1 MASPFSLFRKNQKVM
16 MAALVLL
23 AMVAFVLSDAI
34 DFSGRGAGGGA
45 GQDPVVVES
54 KYFDLKESD
63 IDRAIGDRLLVHQ
76 ILTKAA
82 SELRLKNELNRFQQQ
97 FQGLP
102 PEFLQEQLGRMQA
115 QVVQQ
120 THADVVNF
128 IGSADETSVVESIT
142 LADTARRL
150 GVRVSNERVEGFIY
164 SLVPG
169 MTKEMFVDI
178 LKKQPRLSLDAM
190 YDAFRRELMAD
201 SVRSV
206 LARNSASTSTPID
219 RWNYFLRKNLRASVE
234 VLPVRTADLIKAGKV
249 AEPTKSELTAF
260 YEKYKFLE
268 PVPGSPVPGF
278 KVPQKASFQYFVA
291 DEAKFYAPEKITTE
305 AIAAHY
311 EANKARYP
319 YTPQDFSEPAAPAAT
334 TAPAAATPA
343 AVTPPATKP
352 EMKPEAKPE
361 AKPEPKP
368 EAAPAATKPAVE
380 KKEPEKKESA
390 KPQAEKKP
398 DDKKPDDKKPADEK
412 KPAVTPDADKKADDA
427 KKSEPK
433 DSGCGETSVTDV
445 VSFDN
450 DDATSDCQEAAAKP
464 TATGSAV
471 KPAAAPSSA
480 PSATAAAAPAPSAT
494 ATPSAT
500 AAPSPAGTAAAS
512 AAAAP
517 VLPPSPLPSEDV
529 MLPEDV
535 RTGREPQFDPLWRVE
550 DKIRKE
556 LADAAARDEIK
567 SIFDKLR
574 TQLNDKSMSLIT
586 SDQKNAA
593 LYTDAEW
600 TALAKPYPGL
610 EAKSTG
616 LVDRIQ
622 AVASSD
628 EPGLFHA
635 TINGDLFASREYSNN
650 STYMPNE
657 ALEIPTATGVD
668 TAASGEKTVHYLY
681 WKTKN
686 EEAHTPE
693 LASIEAA
700 VKFAWQTEKAR
711 KLVREEAAAL
721 AKKARETPKPLSQ
734 VFPDREVKR
743 TNAFMWYETDLSGG
757 FGREQPTRLS
767 KVDNV
772 EDAGPDF
779 MQTVFGLDV
788 GQVGTAMNN
797 PENICYVIHVVTMD
811 PSRQKLLRDFEV
823 DHFETYMQFG
833 AADARRLSEEAT
845 EALISD
851 AGLHWIR
858 EAKAPSLFDQ

>member
-54 KYFDLKESD
+54 KFFDLKESD
-63 IDRAIGDRLLVHQ
+63 IDRAIGERLLVHQ

-82 SELRLKNELNRFQQQ
+82 SELRLKQELNRFQQQ

-128 IGSADETSVVESIT
+128 IGSADETSVVETIT
-142 LADTARRL
+142 LADTARRM
-150 GVRVSNERVEGFIY
+150 GVRVSNERVEGFIF

-178 LKKQPRLSLDAM
+178 LKKQPRLSLDTM
-190 YDAFRRELMAD
+190 YDAFRRELLAD

-219 RWNYFLRKNLRASVE
+219 RWNFFLRKNLRASVE

-319 YTPQDFSEPAAPAAT
+319 YTPEDFSDPAAPAAAT
-334 TAPAAATPA
+334 IPAAT
-343 AVTPPATKP
+343 TPPAGAPGSIAPLPALKANPAMPTATKP
-352 EMKPEAKPE
+352 EVKVEPKSETKPE
-361 AKPEPKP
+361 
-368 EAAPAATKPAVE
+368 ATKPATD
-380 KKEPEKKESA
+380 KKEPEKKEPA
-390 KPQAEKKP
+390 KKEEKKP
-398 DDKKPDDKKPADEK
+398 EAKLPEVKKDTE
-412 KPAVTPDADKKADDA
+412 KKADDA

-433 DSGCGETSVTDV
+433 DSGCDETAVSDV
-445 VSFDN
+445 VSFDVE
-450 DDATSDCQEAAAKP
+450 ASASDCQVETAKP
-464 TATGSAV
+464 TATPSAT
-471 KPAAAPSSA
+471 KPAAAPSAS
-480 PSATAAAAPAPSAT
+480 PSATAAPAATPSAT
-494 ATPSAT
+494 ATPSA
-500 AAPSPAGTAAAS
+500 AATPSATGTAAAP
-512 AAAAP
+512 AVAAP

-574 TQLNDKSMSLIT
+574 TQMNDKSLALIRG
-586 SDQKNAA
+586 DQKDAV
-593 LYTDAEW
+593 LFTEAEW
-600 TALAKPYPGL
+600 AALAKPYPGL

-622 AVASSD
+622 AIASSD

-635 TINGDLFASREYSNN
+635 TINGDLFASREYSSNG
-650 STYMPNE
+650 TYTPNE

-668 TAASGEKTVHYLY
+668 ALSNPSAEKTVHYLY

-693 LASIEAA
+693 LASIEAE

-734 VFPDREVKR
+734 VFPDRDVKR

-772 EDAGPDF
+772 EDPGPDF
-779 MQTVFGLDV
+779 MQAVFGLDV
-788 GQVGTAMNN
+788 GQVATAMNN

>member
-34 DFSGRGAGGGA
+34 DFSGRGSGGGA
-45 GQDPVVVES
+45 GQNPVVVES

-63 IDRAIGDRLLVHQ
+63 IDRAISDRLLVHQ

-82 SELRLKNELNRFQQQ
+82 TELRLKNELIRFQQQ

-128 IGSADETSVVESIT
+128 IGSADETSVVETIT
-142 LADTARRL
+142 LADTARRM
-150 GVRVSNERVEGFIY
+150 GVRVSNERVEGFIF

-190 YDAFRRELMAD
+190 YDAFRRELLAD
-201 SVRSV
+201 SIRTV

-234 VLPVRTADLIKAGKV
+234 VLPVRTEDLIKAGKV
-249 AEPTKSELTAF
+249 AAPTKDELMAY

-268 PVPGSPVPGF
+268 PVPGSSVPGF

-319 YTPQDFSEPAAPAAT
+319 YTPEDFSEPAAPPEA
-334 TAPAAATPA
+334 
-343 AVTPPATKP
+343 KP
-352 EMKPEAKPE
+352 EVKPEAKPE
-361 AKPEPKP
+361 T
-368 EAAPAATKPAVE
+368 TKPAAE
-380 KKEPEKKESA
+380 KKEPEKKE
-390 KPQAEKKP
+390 
-398 DDKKPDDKKPADEK
+398 EK
-412 KPAVTPDADKKADDA
+412 KPAVEKQPEAKKEAEPKAEKAEDTKKA
-427 KKSEPK
+427 EPK
-433 DSGCGETSVTDV
+433 DSGCDDESVSDV
-445 VSFDN
+445 LSFDVE
-450 DDATSDCQEAAAKP
+450 ASTEDCQADTAKP
-464 TATGSAV
+464 AATPSAT
-471 KPAAAPSSA
+471 KPAAAPSASQSA
-480 PSATAAAAPAPSAT
+480 TAAPAATPSATASPSAT

-500 AAPSPAGTAAAS
+500 ASPSATGTAAAPP
-512 AAAAP
+512 AAAP

-535 RTGREPQFDPLWRVE
+535 RTGREPQFDPLWRME

-567 SIFDKLR
+567 SIFEKLR
-574 TQLNDKSMSLIT
+574 TQMNEKAAPLVGV
-586 SDQKNAA
+586 DQKDAVVF
-593 LYTDAEW
+593 TDAQWAE
-600 TALAKPYPGL
+600 LAKPYPGL

-616 LVDRIQ
+616 LVDRLQ
-622 AVASSD
+622 AIATSD

-635 TINGDLFASREYSNN
+635 TINGGLFASHEYSN
-650 STYMPNE
+650 SGTYNPGE
-657 ALEIPTATGVD
+657 ALEIPAATGVD
-668 TAASGEKTVHYLY
+668 ALTNPTAEKTVHYLY

-686 EEAHTPE
+686 EPAYTPE
-693 LASIEAA
+693 FASIEAE
-700 VKFAWQTEKAR
+700 VKFAWQTEMAR

-734 VFPDREVKR
+734 VFPDRDVKR

-767 KVDNV
+767 KVDGV
-772 EDAGPDF
+772 EDPGPEF
-779 MQTVFGLDV
+779 MQEVFGLDV

-811 PSRQKLLRDFEV
+811 PTRQKLMRDFEV

-845 EALISD
+845 EALITD

-858 EAKAPSLFDQ
+858 EAKAPAIFDQ